1 MALQV
6 GITLFEE
13 GQALGITH
21 QGRMQVARAEA
32 IRQLV
37 GMKCMLATL
46 GLLLCGLLGS
56 CSTPPPAATGPVI
69 LISLDGFRW
78 DYLQRYSAPTL
89 QRLAR
94 DGVHARTMTPSYPT
108 KTFPNHYTLVTGLR
122 PARHG
127 IVGNWFYDPA
137 NGETFGMSKHDS
149 NLDAKWW
156 GGEPVWITA
165 ERQGVR
171 SVCYF
176 WPGSEAA
183 HHGLRPSQWLPF
195 NDKIPSNDRVDG
207 LLKWFD
213 VPAAERP
220 RLATLYFSAV
230 DHGGHKYGPDAP
242 ELQAS
247 ITEVDTAIARL
258 LSGLERLGLRDRAN
272 LIIVA
277 DHGMSPA
284 STDRVIFL
292 EDLVAI
298 NTIEVE
304 TTGPYAGVRP
314 KPGTRSAAELAAG
327 IRAKA
332 PPQLQVY
339 LRNELPARFHYSGN
353 DRIPAVMLVA
363 DDQWSI
369 EQRAGWPVRAA
380 SYDKGNHGWDN
391 ATPNMGAL
399 FLAHGPAFKTRT
411 KLDQVDNFQVYNL
424 VCAVLGLKPS
434 PNDGDETLVRAALR
448 H

>member
-1 MALQV
+1 
-6 GITLFEE
+6 
-13 GQALGITH
+13 
-21 QGRMQVARAEA
+21 
-32 IRQLV
+32 
-37 GMKCMLATL
+37 MKRLLTVLTL
-46 GLLLCGLLGS
+46 GLGALLVS
-56 CSTPPPAATGPVI
+56 CSTPPSPPPAPTGPVI

-89 QRLAR
+89 QRLAQE
-94 DGVHARTMTPSYPT
+94 GVHARTMTPSYPT

-122 PARHG
+122 PAHHG

-137 NGETFGMSKHDS
+137 NGETFGMSKPAS
-149 NLDAKWW
+149 NTDEKWW

-183 HHGLRPSQWLPF
+183 HHGLRPARWLPF
-195 NDKIPSNDRVDG
+195 NDKTPSNDRVDG
-207 LLKWFD
+207 LLKWLD

-230 DHGGHKYGPDAP
+230 DTGGHKYGPDAP
-242 ELQAS
+242 EVQDS
-247 ITEVDTAIARL
+247 ITEVDHAIARL
-258 LSGLERLGLRDRAN
+258 LAGLGRLGLRERTN

-284 STDRVIFL
+284 SVDRVVFL
-292 EDLVAI
+292 DDLMDLKTV
-298 NTIEVE
+298 EVDA
-304 TTGPYAGVRP
+304 TGPYAGVRP
-314 KPGTRSAAELAAG
+314 KTGTRSPAELAAA

-332 PPQLQVY
+332 PVHLQVY

-380 SYDKGNHGWDN
+380 TFSKGNHGWDN

-399 FLAHGPAFKTRT
+399 FLAHGPAFKSRVT
-411 KLDQVDNFQVYNL
+411 LDRFDNIQVYNL
-424 VCAVLGLKPS
+424 VCATLGIQPA
-434 PNDGDETLVRAALR
+434 PNDGDDTLVHAALR
-448 H
+448 Q

>member
-1 MALQV
+1 
-6 GITLFEE
+6 
-13 GQALGITH
+13 
-21 QGRMQVARAEA
+21 MQVARPEA
-32 IRQLV
+32 IRQLS
-37 GMKCMLATL
+37 GMKRCLVAL
-46 GLLLCGLLGS
+46 GLLVGGLLVS
-56 CSTPPPAATGPVI
+56 CSTPPAPAPGPVI

-94 DGVHARTMTPSYPT
+94 EGVQARTMTPSFPT

-137 NGETFGMSKHDS
+137 NGETFGMSKQAS
-149 NLDAKWW
+149 NTDAKWW

-171 SVCYF
+171 SVCYL

-183 HHGLRPSQWLPF
+183 HHGLRPSHWLPF

-242 ELQAS
+242 EVQIS

-258 LSGLERLGLRDRAN
+258 LDGLVLDFDLPGLNGAELYTWWICARSRSRPPAPTPACVPNQAPAPPRNWLPSFAPRLRRSCRFTCA
-272 LIIVA
+272 
-277 DHGMSPA
+277 MRCRRA
-284 STDRVIFL
+284 STSR
-292 EDLVAI
+292 A
-298 NTIEVE
+298 TIASRPSCSWP
-304 TTGPYAGVRP
+304 TTSGPSNNAPAGR
-314 KPGTRSAAELAAG
+314 
-327 IRAKA
+327 
-332 PPQLQVY
+332 
-339 LRNELPARFHYSGN
+339 
-353 DRIPAVMLVA
+353 
-363 DDQWSI
+363 
-369 EQRAGWPVRAA
+369 
-380 SYDKGNHGWDN
+380 
-391 ATPNMGAL
+391 
-399 FLAHGPAFKTRT
+399 
-411 KLDQVDNFQVYNL
+411 
-424 VCAVLGLKPS
+424 
-434 PNDGDETLVRAALR
+434 
-448 H
+448 

>member
-1 MALQV
+1 MSRRLIVLAL
-6 GITLFEE
+6 L
-13 GQALGITH
+13 LG
-21 QGRMQVARAEA
+21 
-32 IRQLV
+32 
-37 GMKCMLATL
+37 
-46 GLLLCGLLGS
+46 GLLAS
-56 CSTPPPAATGPVI
+56 CSTPPPPAAAQLVI

-94 DGVHARTMTPSYPT
+94 EGVHARAMTPSYPT

-137 NGETFGMSKHDS
+137 NGETFGMSKPAS
-149 NLDAKWW
+149 NTDAKWW

-183 HHGLRPSQWLPF
+183 HNGLRPSRWLPF
-195 NDKIPSNDRVDG
+195 NDKVPSNDRVDG
-207 LLKWFD
+207 LLSWLD

-242 ELQAS
+242 EVQAS
-247 ITEVDTAIARL
+247 ITEVDEAIARL
-258 LSGLERLGLRDRAN
+258 LDGLDRLGLRASAN
-272 LIIVA
+272 LIILA

-292 EDLVAI
+292 DDLVDVS
-298 NTIEVE
+298 TIEIE

-314 KPGTRSAAELAAG
+314 KPGTRTAAELAAAL
-327 IRAKA
+327 RAKA
-332 PPQLQVY
+332 PPRLQVY
-339 LRNELPARFHYSGN
+339 LRDEIPARLHYSGN
-353 DRIPAVMLVA
+353 DRIPAVMLIA
-363 DDQWSI
+363 DDQWSV

-380 SYDKGNHGWDN
+380 TFSKGDHGWDN

-411 KLDQVDNFQVYNL
+411 TIDRVDNIHVYNL
-424 VCAVLGLKPS
+424 VCAVLGLAPA
-434 PNDGDETLVRAALR
+434 PNDGDGTLVRAALR
-448 H
+448 R

>member
-1 MALQV
+1 
-6 GITLFEE
+6 
-13 GQALGITH
+13 
-21 QGRMQVARAEA
+21 
-32 IRQLV
+32 
-37 GMKCMLATL
+37 MKRILAAL
-46 GLLLCGLLGS
+46 GLLVCGLLGS
-56 CSTPPPAATGPVI
+56 CSTPAPPTAAGPVI

-94 DGVHARTMTPSYPT
+94 EGVHARTMTPSYPT

-137 NGETFGMSKHDS
+137 NGETFGMSKNAS
-149 NLDAKWW
+149 NTEAKWW
-156 GGEPVWITA
+156 RGEPVWITA

-183 HHGLRPSQWLPF
+183 HHGLRPSRWLPF
-195 NDKIPSNDRVDG
+195 NDKIPSNDRVDD
-207 LLKWFD
+207 LLRWFD
-213 VPAAERP
+213 VPSSERP

-230 DHGGHKYGPDAP
+230 DHGGHKHGPDAP
-242 ELQAS
+242 EMQAS
-247 ITEVDTAIARL
+247 ITEVDEAVARL
-258 LSGLERLGLRDRAN
+258 IDGLERLGLRERTN
-272 LIIVA
+272 LIIVS

-284 STDRVIFL
+284 SPERVIFL
-292 EDLVAI
+292 DDLVAVS
-298 NTIEVE
+298 TIEIE

-314 KPGTRSAAELAAG
+314 KPGTRTAPELAAV
-327 IRAKA
+327 IRAQA

-339 LRNELPARFHYSGN
+339 LRDEMPARYHFSGN

-369 EQRAGWPVRAA
+369 EKRAGWPMRAA
-380 SYDKGNHGWDN
+380 TFSKGNHGWDN

-399 FLAHGPAFKTRT
+399 FLAHGPAFQSRT
-411 KLDQVDNFQVYNL
+411 TLDRVDNIQVYNL
-424 VCAVLGLKPS
+424 VCAALGIKPA
-434 PNDGDETLVRAALR
+434 PNDGDDSLVRAALR
-448 H
+448 R